1 MKKFYVLVEE
11 TLARNIEV
19 YAKNEDDAI
28 EQISKQ
34 YKEQKIILD
43 SEDFSNV
50 EIGYNLFA

>member
-28 EQISKQ
+28 GKISQQ

-50 EIGYNLFA
+50 EIGENLFA